1 MGPYLNKLKEWLG
14 DVYED
19 EVRNLDTKDTEGT
32 EDYRLS
38 FESAGFQ
45 DIVDIDDWDVIQ
57 NVPQSVSHSQARTVL
72 FHFSLTRCTI
82 V

>member
-1 MGPYLNKLKEWLG
+1 MGRYLNKLKEWLG

-32 EDYRLS
+32 EDYRRS

-45 DIVDIDDWDVIQ
+45 DIIDDWDVIQ
-57 NVPQSVSHSQARTVL
+57 NVPQSVRHSQARTVL
-72 FHFSLTRCTI
+72 FHVSLTRCTI